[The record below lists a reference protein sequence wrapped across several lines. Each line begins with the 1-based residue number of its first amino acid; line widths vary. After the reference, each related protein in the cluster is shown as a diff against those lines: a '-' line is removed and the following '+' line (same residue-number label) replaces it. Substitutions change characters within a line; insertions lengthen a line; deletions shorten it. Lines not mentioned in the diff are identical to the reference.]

1 MRSQTRTFFLCFGLF
16 LHLHLPFSHSPFAI
30 SVAASSVESH
40 LDPFADDISGSTVA
54 LEAVWAVGH
63 RRREPVA
70 EKIQGLS
77 LDTRWT
83 PHRTLN

>member
-1 MRSQTRTFFLCFGLF
+1 MRSQTRTILSLLWAFFFFALA
-16 LHLHLPFSHSPFAI
+16 SAI
-30 SVAASSVESH
+30 SVAASSVENH
-40 LDPFADDISGSTVA
+40 LDPFTNDISGSTVA

-70 EKIQGLS
+70 ERVQGLS

-83 PHRTLN
+83 PRRT

>member
-1 MRSQTRTFFLCFGLF
+1 MRSQTRTILSLLWAFFALALA
-16 LHLHLPFSHSPFAI
+16 SASAI
-30 SVAASSVESH
+30 SVAASSVENH

-70 EKIQGLS
+70 ERVQGLS

-83 PHRTLN
+83 PRRT